1 MAKIATISFEN
12 IFLKTG
18 ISPNAV
24 TGRLN
29 EYLVDSF
36 AFFVFPAIAEFCNW
50 VSSKSFFGSI
60 VAFFK
65 ENSVCSVEQKR
76 THPN

>member
-1 MAKIATISFEN
+1 MAKIATISFEK

-36 AFFVFPAIAEFCNW
+36 AFFVFPAIAEFLRSRKFAW
-50 VSSKSFFGSI
+50 
-60 VAFFK
+60 
-65 ENSVCSVEQKR
+65 
-76 THPN
+76 